1 MPYTFAIAS
10 DLHIALPHTVW
21 DSPHRF
27 HLVEFSIPAFEVVL
41 ARLATLPLDFLLLP
55 GDLTQ
60 HGEPENHEWLASRL
74 AQLPYPVYVIPG
86 NHDVPTPPTLQT
98 FAECYRPF
106 GYSTGD
112 RLYYC
117 QRLGPDLA
125 LIGLNSNQFI
135 NNNINDNINDN
146 GDCQQIGWV
155 DEEQLSWLAQTL
167 AQLQT
172 EGLLPLVM
180 VHHNVVEHLPGQA
193 TNPIGRRY
201 MLGNAEALCTVL
213 HRGGARLV
221 FTGHLHVQDIAYSDR
236 HGLYDVTTGSLVSYP
251 HPYRLLTL
259 DRQGDRFTL
268 TVRSERVT
276 AVPACTDLLTYSRT
290 WMGDRSRGFLLRL
303 LTQAPLCL
311 PPAVAEELVPHLRY
325 FWADLAAG
333 DAQFSFPQFPPAA
346 RAYFENFSDRPP
358 ADNDTVLANIPLA
371 ANSSPL
377 P

>member
-1 MPYTFAIAS
+1 MPHTFAIAS
-10 DLHIALPHTVW
+10 DLHIALPHTIW

-41 ARLATLPLDFLLLP
+41 ARLAALPLDFLLLP

-60 HGEPENHEWLASRL
+60 HGEAENHAWLAARL

-86 NHDVPTPPTLQT
+86 NHDVPTPAALNI
-98 FAECYRPF
+98 FAEFYRPF
-106 GYSTGD
+106 GYPTGD

-117 QRLGPDLA
+117 LQLAPDLA

-135 NNNINDNINDN
+135 DEN
-146 GDCQQIGWV
+146 GDFQQIGWV
-155 DEEQLSWLAQTL
+155 DPEQLTWLAQTL
-167 AQLQT
+167 RQLQS
-172 EGLLPLVM
+172 EGTLPLVM

-201 MLGNAEALCTVL
+201 MLGNAEVLCEVL
-213 HRGGARLV
+213 QRGGVQLV

-236 HGLYDVTTGSLVSYP
+236 HGLYDITTGSLVSYP

-259 DRQGDRFTL
+259 DRHGDRVTL
-268 TVRSERVT
+268 AIQSERVT
-276 AVPACTDLLTYSRT
+276 AIPTCPDLLTYSRT
-290 WMGDRSRGFLLRL
+290 WMGDRAGGFLMRL

-311 PPAVAEELVPHLRY
+311 SPAVAEELMPDLQY
-325 FWADLAAG
+325 FWADIAAG
-333 DAQFSFPQFPPAA
+333 DAQFSFPHFPAAA

-358 ADNDTVLANIPLA
+358 SDNNTVLTLQP
-371 ANSSPL
+371 
-377 P
+377 